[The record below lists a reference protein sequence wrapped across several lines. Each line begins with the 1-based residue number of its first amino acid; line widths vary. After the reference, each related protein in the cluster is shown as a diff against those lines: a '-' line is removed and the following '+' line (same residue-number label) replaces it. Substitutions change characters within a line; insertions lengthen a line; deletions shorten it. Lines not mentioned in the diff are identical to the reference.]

1 MPGAPLDGDDL
12 SGDLELTIRA
22 VAAREGDGGTVEIV
36 IDSSRGE
43 IGCVLHPFGLS
54 VPLSAHAE
62 TLALKSLEVE
72 PNAVIFVG
80 GAMGGLDGPAG
91 GLYPRLAEALR
102 EPQDEALQSESP
114 DDADQGKLVSGLAS
128 LRLHYRQPGEFEE
141 CVLDVL
147 GGVSFLKGIGA
158 RRVALVGHSFG
169 AAVVIKAGPKMR
181 EAIGIY
187 RDAWRQAGHPGEGKI
202 ALGFHMFC
210 HQDREEAHGVAKP
223 NVNAYFRSLVAAA
236 ERDSGWGAGASSRD
250 YPGYDGY
257 LDILRAANFDS
268 LLNGGTIWVGTP
280 EDIRQQISGYAQ
292 EVGGFDTASLQV
304 NFHLI
309 SATDA
314 AASMRLFAQEIIST
328 F

>member
-1 MPGAPLDGDDL
+1 MAGAPLDGDDL

-102 EPQDEALQSESP
+102 EPHDAAPHDEPA
-114 DDADQGKLVSGLAS
+114 SGLAS

-169 AAVVIKAGPKMR
+169 AAVVIKAGELSEQVVGVAALSPQLHGTGSVERLSPKPLLLAHGTADDILDCAASRDIYGRAR
-181 EAIGIY
+181 EPKRLVLYEG
-187 RDAWRQAGHPGEGKI
+187 AGHGLTQCADE
-202 ALGFHMFC
+202 LFELL
-210 HQDREEAHGVAKP
+210 RTW
-223 NVNAYFRSLVAAA
+223 LV
-236 ERDSGWGAGASSRD
+236 E
-250 YPGYDGY
+250 
-257 LDILRAANFDS
+257 
-268 LLNGGTIWVGTP
+268 
-280 EDIRQQISGYAQ
+280 Q
-292 EVGGFDTASLQV
+292 
-304 NFHLI
+304 
-309 SATDA
+309 AT
-314 AASMRLFAQEIIST
+314 
-328 F
+328 